1 MNAHSLP
8 VTRRDIYNPSG
19 TNDQARRKFFSSDVA
34 GKKEDRIRDYSE
46 LNQIICPG
54 LCNLIYPAILHEN
67 YDLLAKRRRNRFI
80 IPLQLSQECE
90 NELMPCSDL
99 SIEIPINGI
108 FRTNNILAYF
118 ADTRFFL
125 IPEEVHILPGSIYL
139 KHDYEQA
146 HKYTPER

>member
-1 MNAHSLP
+1 MAIGL
-8 VTRRDIYNPSG
+8 G
-19 TNDQARRKFFSSDVA
+19 TTIIGRKIDQARRKFFSSDVA

-90 NELMPCSDL
+90 NELMPCSDRSEPDNFSILTQGTSILTQGTSIL
-99 SIEIPINGI
+99 S
-108 FRTNNILAYF
+108 
-118 ADTRFFL
+118 
-125 IPEEVHILPGSIYL
+125 
-139 KHDYEQA
+139 
-146 HKYTPER
+146 

>member
-1 MNAHSLP
+1 M
-8 VTRRDIYNPSG
+8 TRVQTILFPLCEGKVNEPKRKRNTGLI
-19 TNDQARRKFFSSDVA
+19 DQARRKFFSSDVA

-90 NELMPCSDL
+90 NELMPCSDR
-99 SIEIPINGI
+99 SKM
-108 FRTNNILAYF
+108 YS
-118 ADTRFFL
+118 D
-125 IPEEVHILPGSIYL
+125 
-139 KHDYEQA
+139 K
-146 HKYTPER
+146 